1 MENKVDPTFIDNSC
15 FQSSNQLF
23 YFLNM
28 TMNFFCFD
36 ITVEEALIMGNCLGK
51 SLKGPRYRISERHME
66 VDGKLFIERE
76 ETTITMDAYGKKTT
90 QIEVTWRTIAVGE
103 KTCRVIVESDEGNS
117 KSVTYKIGLTPAET
131 EAFLAC
137 VYF

>member
-1 MENKVDPTFIDNSC
+1 
-15 FQSSNQLF
+15 
-23 YFLNM
+23 
-28 TMNFFCFD
+28 
-36 ITVEEALIMGNCLGK
+36 
-51 SLKGPRYRISERHME
+51 ME

-76 ETTITMDAYGKKTT
+76 ESTITMDAYGKKTT

-103 KTCRVIVESDEGNS
+103 KTCRVIVVSDDGKS

-131 EAFLAC
+131 EAFLTC